1 MVKNTSGK
9 HFAIARFKKNMLTI
23 IQRQSQQVRVTQAG
37 ALLRARWTFP
47 PLIEQRAAKAY
58 NVTDTIFH

>member
-1 MVKNTSGK
+1 MRVSLYDNADK
-9 HFAIARFKKNMLTI
+9 HKESKPEAWRRAFFVIGIHAAVMP
-23 IQRQSQQVRVTQAG
+23 S
-37 ALLRARWTFP
+37 LLP